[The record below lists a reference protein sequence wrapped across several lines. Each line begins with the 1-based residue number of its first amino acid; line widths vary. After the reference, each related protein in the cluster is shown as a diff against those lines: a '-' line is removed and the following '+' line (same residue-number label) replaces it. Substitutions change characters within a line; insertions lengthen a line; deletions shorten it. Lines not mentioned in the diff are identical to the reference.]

1 MPAKFTPDL
10 AVGILREVIVALVR
24 KDGPAL
30 STHQLGVFL
39 TCYLK
44 DGDHTVRG
52 LAAELHV
59 SKSVITRALDKLG
72 ELDLAQRRPD
82 PTDRRSV
89 LVDRTG
95 PGRALIDELK
105 AISAASP
112 RRRRRETNCALGPPS
127 RLRTGFRARDDAA
140 AERAVLCW
148 PACDHEGPPHG
159 PPVHPHHLPLGHR
172 PQPHRR

>member
-1 MPAKFTPDL
+1 MPAKLSPDL
-10 AVGILREVIVALVR
+10 AVGIVREVIVALVR

-52 LAAELHV
+52 LAADLRV

-72 ELDLAQRRPD
+72 ELNLAQRRPD
-82 PTDRRSV
+82 PADRRSV

-105 AISAASP
+105 AVGS
-112 RRRRRETNCALGPPS
+112 ALGE
-127 RLRTGFRARDDAA
+127 A
-140 AERAVLCW
+140 AE
-148 PACDHEGPPHG
+148 
-159 PPVHPHHLPLGHR
+159 
-172 PQPHRR
+172 

>member
-1 MPAKFTPDL
+1 MAADFSPDL
-10 AVGILREVIVALVR
+10 AVGILRDVIVALVR

-52 LAAELHV
+52 LAAELNV

-82 PTDRRSV
+82 PADRRSV
-89 LVDRTG
+89 LVERTG
-95 PGRALIDELK
+95 AGRALIDELK
-105 AISAASP
+105 SISVVAVKASEAA
-112 RRRRRETNCALGPPS
+112 
-127 RLRTGFRARDDAA
+127 
-140 AERAVLCW
+140 
-148 PACDHEGPPHG
+148 
-159 PPVHPHHLPLGHR
+159 
-172 PQPHRR
+172 